1 MSSEPSLLGRIVAP
15 LISPNEPEAQ
25 VVEIGVEEYS
35 PINRGDVVCVLE
47 TSKSAVDVESE
58 YDGHTGAIEI
68 RVGDRVT
75 AGQLICEVFDRAP
88 ARAADG
94 GAAGAR
100 EAAAPAGLKLTRSA
114 ERLAREAGI
123 DLSLLPTGRFVT
135 ERDVEALISSSPRR
149 VEAGLDEAV
158 AAAVH
163 ENAVLVFG
171 AGGHAK
177 SLIDL
182 VRSSTGYEAVCV
194 VDDDPAAAG
203 DVLGVPVLGSGSF
216 ASLRERGLRYAA
228 NAVGAIGRIQ
238 TRIEVGHRL
247 ADAGFELP
255 VLADRTAFVAA
266 SATLAEGVQVF
277 ANAAVCSACE
287 LGPSV
292 IVNTGAIVSHDCRI
306 GEFSHVAPGAI
317 LAGAVEVGEAV
328 LVGMGVTVSIGVRI
342 GSRAIV
348 GNGSVVN
355 ADVPEGTI
363 VPAGTVWPRVAPA
376 RPE

>member
-1 MSSEPSLLGRIVAP
+1 VSSEPSLVGRVVAP

-25 VVEIGVEEYS
+25 VVEIGVEQYS
-35 PINRGDVVCVLE
+35 PISRGDVVCVLE

-58 YDGHTGAIEI
+58 YDGHTGAIEL

-88 ARAADG
+88 APTAGEPSAEARG
-94 GAAGAR
+94 GS
-100 EAAAPAGLKLTRSA
+100 AAPAGLKLTRSA

-135 ERDVEALISSSPRR
+135 ERDVEALIASSHE
-149 VEAGLDEAV
+149 EAELDESL

-163 ENAVLVFG
+163 ENAVVVFG

-182 VRSSTGYEAVCV
+182 VRSSTPYEAICV
-194 VDDDPAAAG
+194 VDDHPAAG
-203 DVLGVPVLGSGSF
+203 EVLGVPVVGSGF
-216 ASLRERGLRYAA
+216 LTPLRGRGVRYAV

-238 TRIEVGHRL
+238 ARIDVGRRL
-247 ADAGFELP
+247 SESGFELP
-255 VLADRTAFVAA
+255 VLADRTAFVAG

-277 ANAAVCSACE
+277 AGAAVCSASE
-287 LGPSV
+287 IGPSV

-306 GEFSHVAPGAI
+306 GEFSHLAPGAI
-317 LAGAVEVGEAV
+317 LAGEVEVGEAV
-328 LVGMGVTVSIGVRI
+328 LVGMGVTVNIGVRI
-342 GSRAIV
+342 GARAII
-348 GNGSVVN
+348 GNGCVLN
-355 ADVPEGTI
+355 ADVPENTI
-363 VPAGTVWPRVAPA
+363 VTAGTVWPR
-376 RPE
+376 